1 MCIYI
6 YVYANLRFL
15 RPPFFTIIDI
25 IVTLIHVTNVML
37 ISITSNI
44 IIMAIIIIINK
55 IEVRAH
61 GTTATAGDDA
71 RGVAEGHRP
80 RDDGD
85 RGTTAIAERIGLGL
99 PPCF

>member
-1 MCIYI
+1 M
-6 YVYANLRFL
+6 
-15 RPPFFTIIDI
+15 RPPFFIIIDI

-37 ISITSNI
+37 ITITSI
-44 IIMAIIIIINK
+44 INVIAIIIIINEIK
-55 IEVRAH
+55 VKAH

-85 RGTTAIAERIGLGL
+85 RATTATAGTTGLGL
-99 PPCF
+99 RPCL